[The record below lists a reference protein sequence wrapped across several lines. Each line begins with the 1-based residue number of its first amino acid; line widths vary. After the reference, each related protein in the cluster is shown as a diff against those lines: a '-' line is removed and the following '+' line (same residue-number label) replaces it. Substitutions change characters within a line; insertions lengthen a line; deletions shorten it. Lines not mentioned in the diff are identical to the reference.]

1 MSSDLVPYRA
11 AHSLTRAG
19 RQEAAAIR
27 AAELPAKCAN
37 ARIKAAAAA
46 AGSGMLATELLTNL
60 EVGMVKRQGAAIDDR
75 VRAIT
80 DTYSGL
86 VQATLIRLSME

>member
-1 MSSDLVPYRA
+1 
-11 AHSLTRAG
+11 
-19 RQEAAAIR
+19 
-27 AAELPAKCAN
+27 
-37 ARIKAAAAA
+37 
-46 AGSGMLATELLTNL
+46 MLATELLTNL

>member
-11 AHSLTRAG
+11 RSLTRAG

-27 AAELPAKCAN
+27 ASELPAKCAN

-46 AGSGMLATELLTNL
+46 AGTGMLAVELLTDL
-60 EVGMVKRQGAAIDDR
+60 EIAMVKRNGASIDDR

-86 VQATLIRLSME
+86 VQATLIRLSLE